1 MNMQVDIKK
10 VFKFDRSVNK
20 LLGELEVF
28 KNFLNAINNKLNK
41 DDEMELLELAR
52 ILWNLKDEID
62 DKELVLKIK
71 EIFRL
76 IAFKIEEAKTE
87 EEKIWALRG
96 DVEYLNFLEDKEKG
110 RVKVTDL
117 DEFLKEIDGI

>member
-1 MNMQVDIKK
+1 MQVDIKK

-28 KNFLNAINNKLNK
+28 KNFLNAINNRLNK

-52 ILWNLKDEID
+52 VLWNLKDEID

-76 IAFKIEEAKTE
+76 IAFKIEEGKTE

-110 RVKVTDL
+110 RIKVTGL
-117 DEFLKEIDGI
+117 DEFLREIDGI